1 MNFDNDNNDQ
11 QNKFSVPPTVNDNKP
26 INFLPSEE
34 EYKEIARALPQ
45 ENENK
50 PPVNL
55 MANNSTDLYQT
66 SPRVYAVDK
75 PKSNVPVI
83 IVLSLILVLV
93 LGYIVYVY
101 YNTASR
107 KMICESAQGDIIIYY
122 NKKSVVGYKSSTI
135 TYDIYEQR
143 QYADEIGITQY
154 LEEFSTWFKENT
166 QGVCKK

>member
-1 MNFDNDNNDQ
+1 MNSDNNDDNQ
-11 QNKFSVPPTVNDNKP
+11 VKKFIMPSMNQGYKQN
-26 INFLPSEE
+26 NFLPTEE
-34 EYKEIARALPQ
+34 EYKEIARALPH
-45 ENENK
+45 EEEKK
-50 PPVNL
+50 PSINL

-75 PKSNVPVI
+75 PKTNIPVI

-93 LGYIVYVY
+93 LAYILYIY

-107 KMICESAQGDIIIYY
+107 KMVCESDQGTITIYY

-143 QYADEIGITQY
+143 QYADDIGITQY
-154 LEEFSTWFKENT
+154 LDEFSTWFNT
-166 QGVCKK
+166 NTNGTCKR